1 MSSKPNI
8 IADRLQVPQHPTVVR
23 LDDLR
28 SDAAAWISDS
38 YFVTDDVKN
47 HLHALSTALGKETG
61 TGIFLIGHF
70 GSGKSHFL
78 AYLIQQIRRNLLA
91 ENGPEPVYLSLV
103 NFSADHS
110 LESIV
115 SNQLNIETTQDR
127 RDAFGKLQQR
137 HPDGVLLVLDEL
149 SEFLRSKTRSAD
161 FTEDIRFLQ
170 FMGEWAQANRF
181 WVIAAMQEQIEHT
194 GDLDHSLY
202 RKIKDRYP
210 LRFLLTTVH
219 VKDLISQTLLAKK
232 PGYDQ
237 DVAELARSLTQGL
250 PADVV
255 DLKDLA
261 DLYPLHPVTLE
272 LLEEVRDCFSQARG
286 IVEFVV
292 TQLRGHDERRI
303 KPFLQRP
310 WGELLTPDY
319 IVDHFKDLFEIQPE
333 FVPLS
338 NQCMA
343 WYRQHLDSLFD
354 QAAQRKLARQLIKL
368 LMLVYISPVRSSMRP
383 DEAVYWLMFR
393 ATRLDA
399 DKNVEMVKRIL
410 DVLVDKGRFVERSDN
425 RYRLNLKENTQA
437 ELTNHIQRARDELQ
451 GKADQVFGLLGDLL
465 DNLQF
470 NPFVLP
476 RNKWQ
481 SRSYRWHFHERPY
494 KVCLD
499 EPTENP
505 KGGADG
511 GEGFNLIVGL
521 PWQPL
526 RIQPGCALLQP
537 ATLEISPQWL
547 ALAAML
553 KVLEQ
558 PLTNKA
564 KKLLSGQVQE
574 RAASFHSEIK
584 QAYQHSKL
592 YYDGIKTDQNLM
604 LDASKSFVEL
614 MEQIINRLLK
624 KRYPSFERFAPS
636 YGPLPTE
643 TRLSFLQ
650 QGLARGLFSLQAG
663 DAMQL
668 VQEAYLVP
676 MGLVKRSG
684 RNFVLPRS
692 LGRHELVAILV
703 KMLEHEPEPEIIY
716 RHFAEPVYGLV
727 ADQVHCLLYLLL
739 IQGEIDI
746 VKGKHSMRD
755 HYETL
760 LDPRQYDRV
769 VIANALGE
777 QEIAALHAL
786 LDGLGLK
793 VPGQNTV
800 SAQREALDQLQTF
813 ATDSRQHLDNL
824 AVKLPEGEQAF
835 KRRLTGLTAQW
846 RVLDQGDTLF
856 QGWQQFLF
864 EVKSVKA
871 FSDEINR
878 LSGLSEQINHLLSEQ
893 GRYQHIQ
900 TQFEQRDA
908 SLPGFEPPPSLADPD
923 AFKSWLRKTDSQ
935 YQAWCEQYSGE
946 HDAWWARQEI
956 DRLLDWQPRHIST
969 SRHLGLAHELANY
982 EQTKK
987 HLAARRC
994 PHIDNLTYQP
1004 FCHCGFDGGRAPVD
1018 EDIAR
1023 LEQLKQ
1029 SIEQQT
1035 KHFFQ
1040 QKKVRQRVAQWQQEG
1055 VECNQATQDYVAN
1068 KSAWPEIQDLDL
1080 FDSYLDGLQVT
1091 QAIDADE
1098 LVDYI
1103 GRKQW
1108 APEKLG
1114 LAMQEWA
1121 HGFNQYA
1128 SVRIDKRETSSDVAL
1143 LEWITQQVLATGVRL
1158 PDSLSA
1164 RQQSIITEKIR
1175 PEWVQPGLWRCLDD
1189 LGFKSSAVARLL
1201 ALVID
1206 GTLSGLP
1213 ESGLSPSVE
1222 IARNIG
1228 SSIDSDSPDELATMS
1243 EQYYRKHEL
1252 FLQANPQAWLTHL
1265 DRMAR
1270 HEFPSPL
1277 SDLERYLAD
1286 NPPGQWLVLDAF
1298 GLPLLAWIKEKLPQW
1313 LPGWEIGQVEFVKVS
1328 VKSTTDAFYRSLLDS
1343 EAMPVFAKINAID
1356 EQLHERFLPF
1366 GDLQNVLAAEIPIAL
1381 KRKLGAFQTDAP
1393 LMISGDHGFR
1403 ISSDGKRYEHGGR
1416 STMERVIPVIQMMP
1430 VAIP

>member
-1 MSSKPNI
+1 VSSKPNI

-23 LDDLR
+23 LDDLQ
-28 SDAAAWISDS
+28 SGATSWISDS
-38 YFVTDDVKN
+38 YFVTDEVKN
-47 HLHALSTALGKETG
+47 HLHALITALGKETG
-61 TGIFLIGHF
+61 IGIFLIGHF

-78 AYLIQQIRRNLLA
+78 AYLIQQIGRDLLA
-91 ENGPEPVYLSLV
+91 ETRPEPIYLSLV
-103 NFSADHS
+103 NFSAEHS

-115 SNQLNIETTQDR
+115 SKQLKIKTTQDR
-127 RDAFGKLQQR
+127 REAFGKLQQR
-137 HPDGVLLVLDEL
+137 HPDGVLLILDEL
-149 SEFLRSKTRSAD
+149 SEFLRSKARAAD

-170 FMGEWAQANRF
+170 FMGEWAQGNKF
-181 WVIAAMQEQIEHT
+181 WVLAAMQEQIEHT

-219 VKDLISQTLLAKK
+219 VRDLISQTLLAKK
-232 PGYDQ
+232 PGYDR
-237 DVAELARSLTQGL
+237 DVAEMIKDLTQGL

-255 DLKDLA
+255 DLEVLA
-261 DLYPLHPVTLE
+261 ELYPLHPVTLE

-292 TQLRGHDERRI
+292 TQLRGHDERQI
-303 KPFLQRP
+303 KPFLQRS

-319 IVDHFKDLFEIQPE
+319 IVDHFKDLLEIQPE

-338 NQCMA
+338 NQCLA

-354 QAAQRKLARQLIKL
+354 QPAQRKLAKQLIKL
-368 LMLVYISPVRSSMRP
+368 LILVYISPIRTSMQP
-383 DEAVYWLMFR
+383 GDAVYWLMFR

-410 DVLVDKGRFVERSDN
+410 DALVDKGRFVERNGN

-437 ELTNHIQRARDELQ
+437 ELANHVQRARDELQ
-451 GKADQVFGLLGDLL
+451 GKAEQVFDLLCGLL
-465 DNLQF
+465 DNQQF

-476 RNKWQ
+476 RNQWQ
-481 SRSYRWHFHERPY
+481 SRSYRWHFHERQY
-494 KVCLD
+494 QVCLD

-505 KGGADG
+505 QGGPDG
-511 GEGFNLIVGL
+511 GYAFNLIVGL

-537 ATLEISPQWL
+537 ASLELSPQWL
-547 ALAAML
+547 ELAAML

-574 RAASFHSEIK
+574 RAALFHSEIK
-584 QAYQHSKL
+584 QAYQQSKL
-592 YYDGIKTDQNLM
+592 YYDGVKTDQNLM
-604 LDASKSFVEL
+604 LDASKSFTEL
-614 MEQIINRLLK
+614 MEQVISRLLK

-650 QGLARGLFSLQAG
+650 QGLAQGLFSLEAG
-663 DAMQL
+663 DATQL
-668 VQEAYLVP
+668 VQEAYLAP
-676 MGLVKRSG
+676 MGLVKRAG

-692 LGRHELVAILV
+692 LDRHELVGILV
-703 KMLEHEPEPEIIY
+703 KMLEHEPEPDIIY
-716 RHFAEPVYGLV
+716 HHFAEPVYGLV

-800 SAQREALDQLQTF
+800 SAQREALDQLQAF
-813 ATDSRQHLDNL
+813 ATDNRRQLDNL
-824 AVKLPEGEQAF
+824 AVRLPDSEQAF
-835 KRRLTGLTAQW
+835 KQRLTSLAAQW
-846 RVLDQGDTLF
+846 RVLDQGDTIF

-864 EVKSVKA
+864 EVESVKA

-878 LSGLSEQINHLLSEQ
+878 LSGLPEQINHLLSEL

-908 SLPGFEPPPSLADPD
+908 SLPGFEQPPSLEDPD
-923 AFKSWLRKTDSQ
+923 AFKSWLRKTESR
-935 YQAWCEQYSGE
+935 YHAWCEQYISE

-956 DRLLDWQPRHIST
+956 ECLLEWQPRRISA
-969 SRHLGLAHELANY
+969 SRHLGLAHDLANC

-987 HLAARRC
+987 RLATRRC
-994 PHIDNLTYQP
+994 RHIDNLNYQP

-1018 EDIAR
+1018 EDMAK
-1023 LEQLKQ
+1023 LEQLKK

-1055 VECNQATQDYVAN
+1055 IECNQATQDYVAN
-1068 KSAWPEIQDLDL
+1068 KSASPEIQDLDL
-1080 FDSYLDGLQVT
+1080 FDSYLDGVEVT

-1098 LVDYI
+1098 LLDYI
-1103 GRKQW
+1103 GHKQW

-1114 LAMQEWA
+1114 QAMQEWA

-1128 SVRIDKRETSSDVAL
+1128 SVRIEQRETSSDVAL
-1143 LEWITQQVLATGVRL
+1143 LQWITQQVLATGARL

-1164 RQQSIITEKIR
+1164 RQHSIINEKIR

-1206 GTLSGLP
+1206 GTLSELP

-1228 SSIDSDSPDELATMS
+1228 SSIECDSPEELAIMS
-1243 EQYYRKHEL
+1243 AQYYRKHEL
-1252 FLQANPQAWLTHL
+1252 FLQSNPQAWLKHL
-1265 DRMAR
+1265 DSMAR
-1270 HEFPSPL
+1270 HEFLSPV
-1277 SDLERYLAD
+1277 SDLEHYLAD
-1286 NPPGQWLVLDAF
+1286 NPPRQWLVLDAF
-1298 GLPLLAWIKEKLPQW
+1298 GLPLLAWIKDNLPQW
-1313 LPGWEIGQVEFVKVS
+1313 LPGWEIDRVEFVKVS

-1343 EAMPVFAKINAID
+1343 EAAPVFAKINTID
-1356 EQLHERFLPF
+1356 DQLHERFLPF
-1366 GDLQNVLAAEIPIAL
+1366 GDLQNVLAVEIPIAL
-1381 KRKLGAFQTDAP
+1381 KRKLGVFQTDAP

-1403 ISSDGKRYEHGGR
+1403 ISRDGKRYEHGGS
-1416 STMERVIPVIQMMP
+1416 STLERVIPVIQMKP

>member
-8 IADRLQVPQHPTVVR
+8 IADRLQVHQHPTVVR
-23 LDDLR
+23 LDDLQ
-28 SDAAAWISDS
+28 SGTASWISDS
-38 YFVTDDVKN
+38 YFVTDDVSN
-47 HLHALSTALGKETG
+47 HLQALSTALGKETG

-78 AYLIQQIRRNLLA
+78 AYLIQQIGRDLLA
-91 ENGPEPVYLSLV
+91 AVRPEPIYLSLV

-115 SNQLNIETTQDR
+115 SKQLKVETTLDR
-127 RDAFGKLQQR
+127 REAFGKLQQR
-137 HPDGVLLVLDEL
+137 HPDGVLLILDEL
-149 SEFLRSKTRSAD
+149 SEFLRSKTRAAD

-170 FMGEWAQANRF
+170 FMGEWAQGNKF
-181 WVIAAMQEQIEHT
+181 WIIAAMQEQIEHT

-219 VKDLISQTLLAKK
+219 VRDLISQTLLAKK
-232 PGYDQ
+232 PGYDH
-237 DVAELARSLTQGL
+237 DVAELAKDLIQGL

-255 DLKDLA
+255 DLKSLTE
-261 DLYPLHPVTLE
+261 LYPLHPVTLE
-272 LLEEVRDCFSQARG
+272 MLEEVRDCFSQARG

-292 TQLRGHDERRI
+292 TQLRGNDERRI

-310 WGELLTPDY
+310 WGDLLTPDY

-338 NQCMA
+338 NQCLA

-354 QAAQRKLARQLIKL
+354 QDAQRKLARKLIKL
-368 LMLVYISPVRSSMRP
+368 LMLVYISPVRTSMQP
-383 DEAVYWLMFR
+383 IDAVYWLMFR

-410 DVLVDKGRFVERSDN
+410 DALVDKGRFVERSGN
-425 RYRLNLKENTQA
+425 RYRLNLKENTQV
-437 ELTNHIQRARDELQ
+437 ELAKHIQRARDELQ
-451 GKADQVFGLLGDLL
+451 GRAEQVFDLLCGLL

-470 NPFVLP
+470 NPFILP

-481 SRSYRWHFHERPY
+481 ARSYRWYFHDRQY

-505 KGGADG
+505 QDG
-511 GEGFNLIVGL
+511 PDSGHGFNLIVGL

-526 RIQPGCALLQP
+526 RIQAGCALLQP
-537 ATLEISPQWL
+537 AGLELSPQYL
-547 ALAAML
+547 ELAAML

-564 KKLLSGQVQE
+564 KKLLSEQVRE
-574 RAASFHSEIK
+574 RAALFHSEIR

-592 YYDGIKTDQNLM
+592 YYEGIKTDQNLM
-604 LDASKSFVEL
+604 LDASKSFTEL
-614 MEQIINRLLK
+614 MEQVINRLLK

-636 YGPLPTE
+636 YGPLPKE
-643 TRLSFLQ
+643 TWLSFLQ
-650 QGLARGLFSLQAG
+650 QGLTQSLFSLEAS
-663 DAMQL
+663 DATQL
-668 VQEAYLVP
+668 VQEAYLAP
-676 MGLVKRSG
+676 MGLAKRSG
-684 RNFVLPRS
+684 RKFALIRS
-692 LGRHELVAILV
+692 LGRHELIGNLV
-703 KMLEHEPEPEIIY
+703 KMLEHEPEPGIIY

-727 ADQVHCLLYLLL
+727 ADQVHCMLYLLL

-800 SAQREALDQLQTF
+800 SAQREALDQLQAF
-813 ATDSRQHLDNL
+813 ATENRQQLDNL
-824 AVKLPEGEQAF
+824 AVKLPDGEQAF
-835 KRRLTGLTAQW
+835 KQRLTSLAAQW

-871 FSDEINR
+871 FTDEINL
-878 LSGLSEQINHLLSEQ
+878 LSGLPEQINHLLSEL

-900 TQFEQRDA
+900 TQFEQQNS
-908 SLPGFEPPPSLADPD
+908 SLPGFEPPPSLADPE
-923 AFKSWLRKTDSQ
+923 AFKSWLRKTDSR
-935 YQAWCEQYSGE
+935 YKAWCEQYAAE

-956 DRLLDWQPRHIST
+956 DRLLDWQPRRISN
-969 SRHLGLAHELANY
+969 SRHLGLAHDLANY
-982 EQTKK
+982 EQTQKR
-987 HLAARRC
+987 LAARRC
-994 PHIDNLTYQP
+994 AGIDNLSYQP
-1004 FCHCGFDGGRAPVD
+1004 FCHCGFDGGSAPVN
-1018 EDIAR
+1018 EDMAK
-1023 LEQLKQ
+1023 LEQLKNK
-1029 SIEQQT
+1029 IEQQT

-1040 QKKVRQRVAQWQQEG
+1040 QKKVRQRVAQWQREG

-1080 FDSYLDGLQVT
+1080 FDSYFDGLQVT

-1114 LAMQEWA
+1114 LALQQWA

-1128 SVRIDKRETSSDVAL
+1128 SVRIEKRETSSDAPL
-1143 LEWITQQVLATGVRL
+1143 LAWITEQSLRNGARL

-1164 RQQSIITEKIR
+1164 RQQNIITDNIR
-1175 PEWVQPGLWRCLDD
+1175 PEWVQPELWRSLDD
-1189 LGFKSSAVARLL
+1189 LGFQASAVARLL
-1201 ALVID
+1201 AWVID
-1206 GTLSGLP
+1206 GTLSELP
-1213 ESGLSPSVE
+1213 KGGLSPSVE

-1228 SSIDSDSPDELATMS
+1228 SSIDSDSPDELATMVA
-1243 EQYYRKHEL
+1243 QHYAKHEL
-1252 FLQANPQAWLTHL
+1252 FLQANPQAWLKHL
-1265 DRMAR
+1265 ESMAR
-1270 HEFPSPL
+1270 HEFPSTLP
-1277 SDLERYLAD
+1277 DLEHYLAD
-1286 NPPGQWLVLDAF
+1286 NLPRQWLVLDAF
-1298 GLPLLAWIKEKLPQW
+1298 GLPLLAWIKDLLPQW

-1343 EAMPVFAKINAID
+1343 EAAPVFTKINTID

-1366 GDLQNVLAAEIPIAL
+1366 GDLQQVLAAELPIAL
-1381 KRKLGAFQTDAP
+1381 KRKIGAFQTGLP
-1393 LMISGDHGFR
+1393 LLISGDHGFR
-1403 ISSDGKRYEHGGR
+1403 ISRNGKRYEHGGS
-1416 STMERVIPVIQMMP
+1416 STLERVIPVIQMMP
-1430 VAIP
+1430 VTIP